1 MYLSNIRT
9 EGKGECKYLILNW
22 YLLLGILTDI
32 LCGPYWENVYIN
44 ISTLSP
50 FRLPSASFIYQR
62 PDPHPIFGPT
72 RSLKN
77 PPPLFR
83 CAYSST
89 APVDQ
94 SRFSLV
100 LKSLPDPPELPIR
113 HPQSKGSALQS
124 PSPVPYPLQDHL
136 PESFPFA
143 YQQMTSQRH
152 PPYCAHKGESE
163 EDISIES
170 RRGHYQGVATISAP
184 GFDNILP

>member
-22 YLLLGILTDI
+22 YLLLGILTDV

-44 ISTLSP
+44 ISTLPP
-50 FRLPSASFIYQR
+50 FRLPPASFIYQR

-77 PPPLFR
+77 PPLVPMCLFVHG
-83 CAYSST
+83 
-89 APVDQ
+89 PQ
-94 SRFSLV
+94 SNRSRISLV

-143 YQQMTSQRH
+143 YQQMISHR
-152 PPYCAHKGESE
+152 PPPCCAHKGESE

-170 RRGHYQGVATISAP
+170 RRGHYQGVATISDP
-184 GFDNILP
+184 GIDNILP